1 MKLRT
6 LSLFLLVVTAS
17 LSQSLYAT
25 VEDNV
30 VSEDSTACTPS
41 TNDSESVKSEPDSAS
56 SEQSLQATQETAD
69 TSAEE
74 TASKP
79 VEQLFA
85 CSGEE
90 SSAETASADKDE
102 GQKEETV

>member
-30 VSEDSTACTPS
+30 VREDSTACTPS
-41 TNDSESVKSEPDSAS
+41 TNDSESVKSEPDSVS

-69 TSAEE
+69 TSGEE
-74 TASKP
+74 TASKS

-90 SSAETASADKDE
+90 PSAETASADKDE
-102 GQKEETV
+102 SQKEETV